1 MLIVSFVKLA
11 VLTFFSF
18 VMFETMQMLMDGGT
32 LQVPN
37 FSAIIE
43 SPVATAGILYTGLI
57 TTALAL
63 RIESVA
69 FSKVP
74 ATDASLILTT
84 EPLFAAGFGAVALRE
99 SFGTSDYIGAA
110 FILRA
115 CVLSIFIDNSVSEE
129 SEPAIEV
136 PSDFQAYNSIYYLY
150 QEEKDYTSYAS

>member
-1 MLIVSFVKLA
+1 MTQNPSAALIVSFVKLA
-11 VLTFFSF
+11 IVMFFSF
-18 VMFETMQMLMDGGT
+18 VM
-32 LQVPN
+32 
-37 FSAIIE
+37 S
-43 SPVATAGILYTGLI
+43 
-57 TTALAL
+57 ALAL
-63 RIESVA
+63 WIKSVA

-115 CVLSIFIDNSVSEE
+115 CVLSIFIDNSVSEG

-136 PSDFQAYNSIYYLY
+136 PSDFQAYNSI
-150 QEEKDYTSYAS
+150 